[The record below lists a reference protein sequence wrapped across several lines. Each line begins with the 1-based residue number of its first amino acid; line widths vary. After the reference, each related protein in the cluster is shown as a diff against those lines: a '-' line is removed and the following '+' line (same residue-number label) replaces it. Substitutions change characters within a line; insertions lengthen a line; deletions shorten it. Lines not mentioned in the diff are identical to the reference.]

1 VTADLGG
8 LLLAFTLGITYM
20 DFMAVLVLWY
30 GDVPRTVAWLVVRD
44 QLPWTALAVASFLLV
59 SLIPFGA
66 LILARVRHSRS
77 ALRIVGACVFVGLF
91 CYDAYLVVPPFGAA
105 ALLPALLATLAIG
118 LLLAALLAWPRRWAL
133 TGRRPAYG
141 E

>member
-1 VTADLGG
+1 V
-8 LLLAFTLGITYM
+8 

-30 GDVPRTVAWLVVRD
+30 GDVPRTVAWFVARD
-44 QLPWTALAVASFLLV
+44 HRPWTALAIASFLLV

-66 LILARVRHSRS
+66 LILARVRHSHS
-77 ALRIVGACVFVGLF
+77 ALRIVAAGVLVGLF
-91 CYDAYLVVPPFGAA
+91 CYDAYLVAPPFGAA
-105 ALLPALLATLAIG
+105 ALLPALLATIAIG
-118 LLLAALLAWPRRWAL
+118 LLLAALLAWSGRLAL